1 MSIDR
6 SLAPPYSIPEKIHLN
21 PPEKRVLPN
30 GTPIYYI
37 PFPNIDAIKIEV
49 VFPINNSKDKNS
61 KALQPFFMLYMLL
74 EGTKT
79 MNSEKLDD
87 FFDFH
92 ASEVDIISGYER
104 QGLSLLTTKKHL
116 LEVLPVFRSLFT
128 EAVFP
133 EKELKKRKSQKKL
146 SISIKNEQTSARANQ
161 LIRKSLFEKD
171 HPFGYQITEEDV
183 DAIQQNDLI
192 AYYEKDFLLS
202 PQIFLTGQ
210 LSEKELNQIEL
221 LFSDLP
227 LSPKT
232 PHLLPT
238 GVVQPSKL
246 LEKKPEAVQS
256 SIRIAKWMIPKSHPD
271 YPALSVLNTLL
282 GGYFGSRLIK
292 NIREEKGY
300 TYGINSFLGELNGN
314 EYWMTVA
321 DVKGGYGEVVIQEV
335 YKEIERL
342 KMEPVSAGELEIIKN
357 YLAGSILA
365 NFSSPFD
372 QMSHF
377 QHVHFQGLNFDY
389 YTRHLDYIKNFDGS
403 DIMTMAKRYFN
414 ENEMLEVIVG
424 AG

>member
-30 GTPIYYI
+30 GIPIYYI

-49 VFPINNSKDKNS
+49 VFPINNRKDKNN
-61 KALQPFFMLYMLL
+61 KALQSFFMLYMLL

-146 SISIKNEQTSARANQ
+146 SISIKNKQTSARANQ
-161 LIRKSLFEKD
+161 LIRKCLFEKD
-171 HPFGYQITEEDV
+171 HPFGYQVTEDDV
-183 DAIQQNDLI
+183 DVVYRNDLI
-192 AYYEKDFLLS
+192 AYYEKEFLRS

-210 LSEKELNQIEL
+210 LSEKDLNQIGL

-227 LSPKT
+227 VSPKT
-232 PHLLPT
+232 PQLIPT
-238 GVVQPSKL
+238 GFIQPSKL
-246 LEKKPEAVQS
+246 LEQKPDAIQS

-271 YPALSVLNTLL
+271 YSALSVLNTLL

-321 DVKGGYGEVVIQEV
+321 DVKGGYGKAVIQEV

-342 KMEPVSAGELEIIKN
+342 KTEPVPAGELEIIKN
-357 YLAGSILA
+357 YLAGSIIA

-377 QHVHFQGLNFDY
+377 QHVHYQGLDFDY
-389 YTRHLDYIKNFDGS
+389 YTHHLDYIKNFEGS
-403 DIMTMAKRYFN
+403 DIMAMAQKYFN
-414 ENEMLEVIVG
+414 EKEMLEVIVG

>member
-37 PFPNIDAIKIEV
+37 PFPNIEAIKIEV
-49 VFPINNSKDKNS
+49 VFPINNSKDQHSNP
-61 KALQPFFMLYMLL
+61 LQPFFMLYMLL

-171 HPFGYQITEEDV
+171 HPFGYQVNEDDV
-183 DAIQQNDLI
+183 DAVQQNDLI

-210 LSEKELNQIEL
+210 LSEKDLKQIEL

-238 GVVQPSKL
+238 GLVQPSKL

-321 DVKGGYGEVVIQEV
+321 DVKGGYGEAVIQEV

-342 KMEPVSAGELEIIKN
+342 KTEPVPAGELEIIKN

-365 NFSSPFD
+365 NFSSPLILIITPAILII
-372 QMSHF
+372 SKT
-377 QHVHFQGLNFDY
+377 L
-389 YTRHLDYIKNFDGS
+389 
-403 DIMTMAKRYFN
+403 MAGT
-414 ENEMLEVIVG
+414 L
-424 AG
+424 

>member
-6 SLAPPYSIPEKIHLN
+6 SLAPPYSIPEKIHLT

-49 VFPINNSKDKNS
+49 VFPINNSKDQHS
-61 KALQPFFMLYMLL
+61 KPLQPFFMLYMLL

-133 EKELKKRKSQKKL
+133 EKELNKRKSQKKL

-171 HPFGYQITEEDV
+171 HPFGYQVTEDDV
-183 DAIQQNDLI
+183 DEVQQNDLI
-192 AYYEKDFLLS
+192 EYYEKDFLLS

-210 LSEKELNQIEL
+210 LSDKDLNQIEL

-238 GVVQPSKL
+238 GVVQSSKL
-246 LEKKPEAVQS
+246 LEKKPEALQS

-321 DVKGGYGEVVIQEV
+321 DVKGGYGEAVIQEV

-342 KMEPVSAGELEIIKN
+342 KTEPVPAGELEIIKN

-389 YTRHLDYIKNFDGS
+389 YTRHLDYIKNFDGR
-403 DIMTMAKRYFN
+403 DIMTMANRYFN
-414 ENEMLEVIVG
+414 EKEMLEVIVG

>member
-1 MSIDR
+1 M
-6 SLAPPYSIPEKIHLN
+6 
-21 PPEKRVLPN
+21 
-30 GTPIYYI
+30 
-37 PFPNIDAIKIEV
+37 
-49 VFPINNSKDKNS
+49 
-61 KALQPFFMLYMLL
+61 
-74 EGTKT
+74 
-79 MNSEKLDD
+79 
-87 FFDFH
+87 
-92 ASEVDIISGYER
+92 
-104 QGLSLLTTKKHL
+104 
-116 LEVLPVFRSLFT
+116 FT

-171 HPFGYQITEEDV
+171 HPFGYQVTEEDV

-335 YKEIERL
+335 YKEIE
-342 KMEPVSAGELEIIKN
+342 KAKN
-357 YLAGSILA
+357 
-365 NFSSPFD
+365 
-372 QMSHF
+372 
-377 QHVHFQGLNFDY
+377 
-389 YTRHLDYIKNFDGS
+389 
-403 DIMTMAKRYFN
+403 
-414 ENEMLEVIVG
+414 G
-424 AG
+424 ACFGW